1 MATSPPYED
10 ANNGDLVIRT
20 SDGGE
25 YHIHKFLIAHIS
37 FVFADMLSVPQPH
50 DSSMGKPVV
59 DVTELRSVWRR
70 ILNLCY
76 HYESDVGEPLA
87 IVHIRDL
94 LEAGKKYHMQVVTSH
109 MRRTLLSPAILET
122 HALSVYALACAYR
135 LEDVAQ

>member
-25 YHIHKFLIAHIS
+25 YHIHEFLIAHIS

-50 DSSMGKPVV
+50 DSSMGNP
-59 DVTELRSVWRR
+59 SVWRR
-70 ILNLCY
+70 ILDLCY

-94 LEAGKKYHMQVVTSH
+94 LEAGKKYQMQVVTSH

-122 HALSVYALACAYR
+122 HALSVYALTCAYR